1 MDQEDQVCIP
11 YKYSRYGVYSSH
23 LFLLNAVF
31 NYMYGF
37 KVLTFF
43 GVSLYTTSIMHW
55 RNVKHSGVCKWL
67 DVASSIATIF
77 YVTLVDSFYFYPHHR
92 CAWITAKA
100 AASCAYIVNKYVEK
114 YQLTGI
120 SGATVSGATV
130 SGATVSG
137 SDADATSIITYKYGV
152 FDENESYRFLC
163 LKYTKPNSCHRE
175 SAYLYSTF
183 MHIGFLHVPLVFTCI
198 YGVMNAPLSAQLSI
212 FG

>member
-1 MDQEDQVCIP
+1 MDQENQACIP

-23 LFLLNAVF
+23 LFLLNAFF
-31 NYMYGF
+31 NYIYGF

-92 CAWITAKA
+92 YAWITAKA
-100 AASCAYIVNKYVEK
+100 VAVCAYIVNKYVEK
-114 YQLTGI
+114 YQLTG
-120 SGATVSGATV
+120 VS
-130 SGATVSG
+130 
-137 SDADATSIITYKYGV
+137 DATSIITYKYGV
-152 FDENESYRFLC
+152 FEDSESYRFLC

-183 MHIGFLHVPLVFTCI
+183 MHIGF
-198 YGVMNAPLSAQLSI
+198 SWSI
-212 FG
+212 LK